1 MKIIKVVIL
10 YIINSIKSYH
20 QFEKEL
26 RKIKK
31 LTEKNDWIS
40 FSYFYALSTL

>member
-1 MKIIKVVIL
+1 MKIIKAIVL
-10 YIINSIKSYH
+10 YIIDSIKLYH
-20 QFEKEL
+20 KFEKEL

>member
-1 MKIIKVVIL
+1 MKIIKAVVS
-10 YIINSIKSYH
+10 YTINSIKLHH

>member
-1 MKIIKVVIL
+1 MKIIKAIVL
-10 YIINSIKSYH
+10 YIIESIKQFYR
-20 QFEKEL
+20 FEKEL

-40 FSYFYALSTL
+40 FSYFYALSAL